1 MGDNKINTNNLN
13 DIFQDVKTDL
23 IGNLLNETKDSK
35 KCMWYL
41 ICALDGMG
49 DQEILELSGYTIPQI
64 QDARTKFLKQK
75 YQAKTSLSNE
85 IQMLKKQVMDVV
97 KENRDVRSSVEA
109 GLDKAIQE
117 QIEKSNKLIEA
128 KDEMI
133 TMINM
138 QKVDLQRQNEEL
150 KAKVNELEKQSTS
163 VVAATSNPAD
173 RKDAET
179 QIEKQL
185 SEEENIE
192 NKIEVRR
199 EEIQPEERKKSIG
212 KRIRKYLFSSTDT
225 KKFIG
230 KYLEN
235 DKMTKEQKD
244 YLLECLE
251 SGVGVKEMSEF
262 AFENLTVEQMERL
275 RKINEKR
282 KE

>member
-1 MGDNKINTNNLN
+1 MGENKINTINLN

-133 TMINM
+133 TM
-138 QKVDLQRQNEEL
+138 QRQNEEL

>member
-1 MGDNKINTNNLN
+1 MGENKINTINLN

-150 KAKVNELEKQSTS
+150 KVKVNELEKQPTS
-163 VVAATSNPAD
+163 VAAATSNPSD
-173 RKDAET
+173 RKDAEI

-185 SEEENIE
+185 
-192 NKIEVRR
+192 
-199 EEIQPEERKKSIG
+199 
-212 KRIRKYLFSSTDT
+212 F
-225 KKFIG
+225 
-230 KYLEN
+230 
-235 DKMTKEQKD
+235 
-244 YLLECLE
+244 
-251 SGVGVKEMSEF
+251 
-262 AFENLTVEQMERL
+262 LT
-275 RKINEKR
+275 N
-282 KE
+282 

>member
-1 MGDNKINTNNLN
+1 
-13 DIFQDVKTDL
+13 
-23 IGNLLNETKDSK
+23 
-35 KCMWYL
+35 
-41 ICALDGMG
+41 
-49 DQEILELSGYTIPQI
+49 
-64 QDARTKFLKQK
+64 
-75 YQAKTSLSNE
+75 
-85 IQMLKKQVMDVV
+85 MDVV

-225 KKFIG
+225 KEIYREIFG
-230 KYLEN
+230 E
-235 DKMTKEQKD
+235 
-244 YLLECLE
+244 
-251 SGVGVKEMSEF
+251 
-262 AFENLTVEQMERL
+262 
-275 RKINEKR
+275 
-282 KE
+282 

>member
-1 MGDNKINTNNLN
+1 VGENKINTINLN

-173 RKDAET
+173 RKDAWKFKYGIKEGSVNVSAF
-179 QIEKQL
+179 IREKL
-185 SEEENIE
+185 F
-192 NKIEVRR
+192 R
-199 EEIQPEERKKSIG
+199 EEIKELAYYRELKNLTYQ
-212 KRIRKYLFSSTDT
+212 IRK
-225 KKFIG
+225 IG
-230 KYLEN
+230 VN
-235 DKMTKEQKD
+235 INQ
-244 YLLECLE
+244 
-251 SGVGVKEMSEF
+251 V
-262 AFENLTVEQMERL
+262 AA
-275 RKINEKR
+275 KINSGHGNIDSVFYLQKNLLQVEEEVKNLIEKLEEDR
-282 KE
+282 GNHKIDEH

>member
-1 MGDNKINTNNLN
+1 
-13 DIFQDVKTDL
+13 
-23 IGNLLNETKDSK
+23 
-35 KCMWYL
+35 
-41 ICALDGMG
+41 
-49 DQEILELSGYTIPQI
+49 
-64 QDARTKFLKQK
+64 
-75 YQAKTSLSNE
+75 
-85 IQMLKKQVMDVV
+85 MDVV

-212 KRIRKYLFSSTDT
+212 KRIRKYLFRQQ
-225 KKFIG
+225 IQRN
-230 KYLEN
+230 L
-235 DKMTKEQKD
+235 
-244 YLLECLE
+244 
-251 SGVGVKEMSEF
+251 SGNIWRMI
-262 AFENLTVEQMERL
+262 R
-275 RKINEKR
+275 
-282 KE
+282 

>member
-1 MGDNKINTNNLN
+1 MGENKINTINLN

-49 DQEILELSGYTIPQI
+49 DQEILELSGYTNPQ
-64 QDARTKFLKQK
+64 
-75 YQAKTSLSNE
+75 

-212 KRIRKYLFSSTDT
+212 KRIRKYLFSS
-225 KKFIG
+225 KG
-230 KYLEN
+230 L
-235 DKMTKEQKD
+235 
-244 YLLECLE
+244 
-251 SGVGVKEMSEF
+251 SVGVPGKWSWC
-262 AFENLTVEQMERL
+262 
-275 RKINEKR
+275 KR
-282 KE
+282 NVRICI

>member
-1 MGDNKINTNNLN
+1 MGENKINTINLN

-41 ICALDGMG
+41 ICALDGMR